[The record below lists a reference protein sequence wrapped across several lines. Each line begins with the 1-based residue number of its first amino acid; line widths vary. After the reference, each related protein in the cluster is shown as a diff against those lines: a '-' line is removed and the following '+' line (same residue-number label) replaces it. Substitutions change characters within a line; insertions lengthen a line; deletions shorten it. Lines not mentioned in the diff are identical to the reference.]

1 MGAHEAMRGK
11 SLAQCLT
18 RAKCSPRVRRPR
30 FSCSGKLLRL
40 LHTHLSSPQPTL
52 GVHVSRLC
60 YQLPRLQTG
69 DEHSASVLGL
79 LEIKAGSAGEARRT
93 VMGIPRG
100 VLRWQLLPLLSQK
113 GRVSQQRGFCSEVPL
128 PYENPEGSLRP
139 RDLSETV
146 NLPTR

>member
-1 MGAHEAMRGK
+1 M
-11 SLAQCLT
+11 
-18 RAKCSPRVRRPR
+18 SPG
-30 FSCSGKLLRL
+30 SA
-40 LHTHLSSPQPTL
+40 T
-52 GVHVSRLC
+52 
-60 YQLPRLQTG
+60 QLPRLQTG

-79 LEIKAGSAGEARRT
+79 LKIKAGSAGEARRT
-93 VMGIPRG
+93 VTGIPRG

-113 GRVSQQRGFCSEVPL
+113 GRVSQQRGFCSEVTL